1 MPSISLFW
9 HDYETWGVDPRYD
22 RPSQFA
28 GIRTDLELNI
38 IDEPVMLYCKP
49 PRDYLPHPMSA
60 LVTRM
65 TPQQI
70 DGRGVCEAD
79 FFAAIHAQLAKPGT
93 CGVGYNSIRFDD
105 EVTRFGFYRNFF
117 DPYAREWQNGNS
129 RWDILDLLR
138 LTHALRPEG
147 INWPER
153 EGQPGVASFRLDQLT
168 VANGIAHED
177 AHDALADVHATI
189 AIARLVRERQPR
201 LFDYYFNLRI
211 KRNVQQQIDLH
222 NHEILLHASGMYP
235 AELGS
240 IAPVLPLVRHPTNS
254 NGIVVYDLRHDPATL
269 LEQDSETIRRLLYTK
284 RDELQEGEER
294 PPLKTLH
301 INKSPAVAPVATL
314 TAEAASHWQIDL
326 QQAEAFRQRLLSET
340 GLVARLEE
348 VFSET
353 HGVESPR
360 DADMALY
367 GGFLQDAD
375 RKLCERVR
383 NSKPDELAA
392 WKPAFRDTRLK
403 TLYFR
408 YRARN
413 WPESLTPPEKD
424 QWAAFCRD
432 RLEQGVDGTGLSI
445 QHYAEEIAALRNQG
459 DLTPEE
465 EEILAEMEEWLEI
478 IRP

>member
-1 MPSISLFW
+1 MPSKSLFW
-9 HDYETWGVDPRYD
+9 HDYETWGIDPRYD

-60 LVTRM
+60 LVTGM
-65 TPQQI
+65 TPRYVEE
-70 DGRGVCEAD
+70 RGVCEAD
-79 FFAAIHAQLAKPGT
+79 FFAAIHEQLAAPGT

-105 EVTRFGFYRNFF
+105 EVTRFGLYRNFF

-153 EGQPGVASFRLDQLT
+153 DAEPGITSFRLEQLT
-168 VANGIAHED
+168 RANGIAHED

-189 AIARLVRERQPR
+189 AIARLVRDKQPR
-201 LFDYYFNLRI
+201 LFDYYFNLRL
-211 KRNVQQQIDLH
+211 KRNVQQQIDLK
-222 NHEILLHASGMYP
+222 NHEIILHASGMYP

-240 IAPVLPLVRHPTNS
+240 IAPVLPLIQHPTNS
-254 NGIVVYDLRHDPATL
+254 NGIIVYDLRHDPSAL
-269 LEQDSETIRRLLYTK
+269 LEQDSDTIRELLYTR
-284 RDELQEGEER
+284 RDELPEGEQR

-301 INKSPAVAPVATL
+301 INKSPAIAPLNTL
-314 TAEAASHWQIDL
+314 TSESAERWQIDL
-326 QQAEAFRQRLLSET
+326 QQASEFRQQLLSES
-340 GLVARLEE
+340 GLFAKLEA

-353 HGVESPR
+353 VGLDSPG

-383 NSKPDELAA
+383 NSKPGELAA
-392 WKPAFRDTRLK
+392 YKPGFRDARLE

-413 WPESLTPPEKD
+413 WPETLTADEQQ
-424 QWAAFCRD
+424 QWAAFCSN
-432 RLEQGVDGTGLSI
+432 RLEQGVEGTGLTIDS
-445 QHYAEEIAALRNQG
+445 YADEIADLRNQG

-465 EEILAEMEEWLEI
+465 EAILDEMEQWPGI

>member
-1 MPSISLFW
+1 MPSKSLFW

-28 GIRTDLELNI
+28 GIRTDLALNV
-38 IDEPVMLYCKP
+38 IDEPVMFYCKP
-49 PRDYLPHPMSA
+49 PRDYLPQPMSA
-60 LVTRM
+60 LITGM

-70 DGRGVCEAD
+70 DTQGMCEAD
-79 FFAAIHAQLAKPGT
+79 FFAAIHAQLSAPGT

-153 EGQPGVASFRLDQLT
+153 EGEPGLTSFRLDQLT

-189 AIARLVRERQPR
+189 AIARLVREKQPR
-201 LFDYYFNLRI
+201 LFDYYFNLRL
-211 KRNVQQQIDLH
+211 KRNVQQQIDLQ
-222 NHEILLHASGMYP
+222 NHEIMLHASGMYP
-235 AELGS
+235 AEFGA
-240 IAPVLPLVRHPTNS
+240 IAPVLPLIQHPTNS
-254 NGIVVYDLRHDPATL
+254 NGIIVYDLRHDPSVL
-269 LEQDSETIRRLLYTK
+269 LKQDSDTIRELLYT
-284 RDELQEGEER
+284 RREELPEGTQR

-301 INKSPAVAPVATL
+301 INKSPAIAPVATL
-314 TAEAASHWQIDL
+314 TEESAQRWQIDL
-326 QQAEAFRQRLLSET
+326 QQAEEFRQQLLSDT
-340 GLVARLEE
+340 ALTATLEA

-353 HGVESPR
+353 HGLESPR

-383 NSKPDELAA
+383 NSKPDELAS
-392 WKPAFRDTRLK
+392 WTPGFRDARLK

-413 WPESLTPPEKD
+413 WP
-424 QWAAFCRD
+424 
-432 RLEQGVDGTGLSI
+432 GT
-445 QHYAEEIAALRNQG
+445 
-459 DLTPEE
+459 LTPEE
-465 EEILAEMEEWLEI
+465 HQRWQEFCTERLEKGVDDSGLTLESYALEIDELRNSGDLTGDESAILDRMEEWPGI